1 MHTDPTLFQALRT
14 RGAGLLALAAL
25 LLLQACGGGV
35 GSGGTGGE
43 ASAYAAGPITGFG
56 SVIVGGVRFDDS
68 TAAVEDGDGVRRSR
82 DELRLGM
89 TVEVDSGAVASDATA
104 RATRVRFES
113 ELVGLVGLVD
123 TTGNRFTML
132 GQVVAVD
139 ASTVFDE
146 RLEAG
151 LAGLRT
157 GQPVEVY
164 AVFDAAAGRYRAT
177 RVEPST
183 LLAGLRLRGPVSQL
197 DPVAQRLQIGG
208 QDYSY
213 AGASGMPATLAVGQ
227 YVRLRLALVGT
238 DTLLPRWGVQSF
250 GAALQALPDIDDVK
264 LEGLISAF
272 GSATAFSVNGRPVDA
287 SAARFD
293 NGSAGLAA
301 GVRVTVRGRLSGGTL
316 RASEVGILSDDAV
329 RDRGFELFG
338 AITAVSAAQATISL
352 RGVTVSTARSDLRFD
367 GGSAADLQVGRAVEV
382 RGGLAAD
389 RRTLEA
395 TRIRFR

>member
-1 MHTDPTLFQALRT
+1 MTLQTPLIATLRARAASLLAVAT
-14 RGAGLLALAAL
+14 LGLLN
-25 LLLQACGGGV
+25 ACGGGV

-43 ASAYAAGPITGFG
+43 TSGYAAGPIIGFG

-68 TAAVEDGDGVRRSR
+68 AAAVEDGDGVRRSR

-89 TVEVDSGAVASDATA
+89 TVEVQSGAVAADASA
-104 RATRVRFES
+104 RASRIRFES
-113 ELVGLVGLVD
+113 ELLGLVGLVD
-123 TTGNRFTML
+123 TAGQRFTML

-139 ASTVFDE
+139 ASTVFAE
-146 RLEAG
+146 SLVGG

-164 AVFDAAAGRYRAT
+164 AVFDVATGRYRAT
-177 RVEPST
+177 RVEASS
-183 LLAGLRLRGPVSQL
+183 LAAGLRLRGPVSQL
-197 DPVAQRLQIGG
+197 DRSAQVLRVGG

-213 AGASGMPATLAVGQ
+213 TGASGVPATLAAGQ
-227 YVRLRLALVGT
+227 YVRLRLALFSG

-250 GAALQALPDIDDVK
+250 GLALQALPDTDDVK

-272 GSATAFSVNGRPVDA
+272 ASASAFSVNGRPVDA
-287 SAARFD
+287 SAARFED
-293 NGSAGLAA
+293 GSAGLAA
-301 GVRVTVRGRLSGGTL
+301 GVRVAVRGSLVGGTL
-316 RASEVGILSDDAV
+316 RAAEVRLLSDDAV

-338 AITAVSAAQATISL
+338 AITAVNAAQATITV
-352 RGVTVSTARSDLRFD
+352 RGVTVSTARTDLRFD

-389 RRTLEA
+389 GRTLEA